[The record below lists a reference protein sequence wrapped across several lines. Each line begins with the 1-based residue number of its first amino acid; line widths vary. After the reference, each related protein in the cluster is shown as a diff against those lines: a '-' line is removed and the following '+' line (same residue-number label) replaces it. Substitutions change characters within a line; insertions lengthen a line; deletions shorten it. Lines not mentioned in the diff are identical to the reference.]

1 MWFMIVRHTHSREE
15 KPRAGKTYARTRGKP
30 SCGWVYLTHTVL
42 HIMIDVHRLYV
53 PLWLL
58 GAVGADLRPDNDA
71 ALAYTLRNTIF
82 IIIHRTTCIRFFH

>member
-1 MWFMIVRHTHSREE
+1 
-15 KPRAGKTYARTRGKP
+15 
-30 SCGWVYLTHTVL
+30 
-42 HIMIDVHRLYV
+42 MIDVHRLYV